1 MEDELGTVTI
11 APQVLLTIAK
21 LTTLSIRGVVSMSY
35 SLTGNVTRLLH
46 RRSVG
51 RGIKMRIEDDVVY
64 LDLYINVEPNVNL
77 LELGRQIQHET
88 ARAINDMLG
97 MHVGEVNIHIED
109 VVSQPAEDELEKEAE
124 E

>member
-1 MEDELGTVTI
+1 MDDELGTVTI
-11 APQVLLTIAK
+11 APQVLLTIAR
-21 LTTLSIRGVVSMSY
+21 LTTLSIRGVASMSH
-35 SLTGNVTRLLH
+35 SLTGNVTRLLR

-77 LELGRQIQHET
+77 LELGRQIQHEP

-97 MHVGEVNIHIED
+97 MHVGEVNIHIDD
-109 VVSQPAEDELEKEAE
+109 VVSQPTEDEIEKEAE